1 MDQKNKS
8 LPYSRQ
14 QVDEADI
21 EAVVQVLRSDF
32 LTQGPVVEQFEAG
45 LARRVGAKEAVAV
58 SSGTAALHLAAL
70 ALDLGPGDAW
80 ITSPLTFLA
89 TANAPRYV
97 GARPVFADVD
107 ETGCLDPASL
117 PAAVERAKKDGL
129 KPKVLAGVDYAG
141 QPADWAALGEIAQGY
156 GLSLVDDGCHAL
168 GGRWQNEEGRW
179 RAIGGGKTAKL
190 TAFSFHPVKAITTG
204 EGGALTTDDGVLA
217 ARLRRLRS
225 HGQTK
230 AELVQPEMAADPGG
244 RPNPWYYEQQELGF
258 NYRLT
263 DIQAALGLSQL
274 SRLDEFLRRRRALAQ
289 VYDEFLAGNDLIRP
303 LARRPGVEHAFHLY
317 VVRVGFQEAGVSRAE
332 VMDRLKRAGIKTQV
346 HFVPIHLQ
354 PDYRKNLGT
363 GPGDCPTAEALYQE
377 ILSLPLFPGMSDD
390 DPERV
395 VGALAMTLKAG
406 G

>member
-1 MDQKNKS
+1 MDQEQKP

-21 EAVVQVLRSDF
+21 EAVVRVLRSDF
-32 LTQGPVVEQFEAG
+32 LTQGPVVEEFEAG
-45 LARRVGAKEAVAV
+45 LAAQVGAKEAVAV

-107 ETGCLDPASL
+107 QTGCIDPTSL
-117 PAAVERAKKDGL
+117 PAAIEQARKNGL
-129 KPKVLAGVDYAG
+129 KPKILVGVDYAG
-141 QPADWAALGEIAQGY
+141 QPADWAGLGRIAQAH

-168 GGRWQNEEGRW
+168 GARWQDEEGRW
-179 RAIGGGKTAKL
+179 RSIGGGKTAKL

-204 EGGALTTDDGVLA
+204 EGGALTTDDEALA

-225 HGQTK
+225 HGTTK
-230 AELVQPEMAADPGG
+230 AEPVQPEMAADAGG
-244 RPNPWYYEQQELGF
+244 RPNPWYYEQQELGL

-274 SRLDEFLRRRRALAQ
+274 SRLDEFLRHRRALAQ
-289 VYDEFLAGNDLIRP
+289 AYDELLAGNDLIRP

-332 VMDRLKRAGIKTQV
+332 VMGRLKRAGIKTQV
-346 HFVPIHLQ
+346 HFIPIHLQ
-354 PDYRKNLGT
+354 PDYRKNMGT
-363 GPGDCPTAEALYQE
+363 GPGDCPTAEALYQD
-377 ILSLPLFPGMSDD
+377 ILSLPLFPGMNDS

-395 VGALAMTLKAG
+395 AKALARALKAG